1 MGRHSELNSSAR
13 IVKVNKFY
21 KNILIEQDDLT
32 LKENISLKKYHYEKE
47 MDVFTFNFPMI
58 IQSSGE
64 IWEIANVYLMYC
76 LEEIRDLDG
85 EILYN
90 FATDLLDYLKFIEDR
105 KSHFLDLPKF
115 RSNRITTKY
124 ERYLR
129 DQVENLVIAPDT
141 AKRRINKVI
150 HFYKTCIKQNFLTA
164 KDFDYVPYEERL
176 IRVTIVTTDGYEKE
190 IETKSHDHA
199 IAGSPP
205 NRDENLIYDDG
216 ALRPLSKR
224 EQLLYLEYLERYG
237 TRELQLMTYIALF
250 TGARIQT
257 ICTLRVKHLKN
268 LPLMSDKK
276 TYKLTV
282 GNETGVDTKNGK
294 KHHLEL
300 PLKIKKLI
308 DNYFGSEEWKERAKK
323 SFYGECD
330 NNYIFLTKKGNPY
343 YTSKREKL
351 DVKYQVD
358 SGEYTGKYLIYKG
371 NAVRKNLSDVLEKL
385 CEDYLDYQDFR
396 FHDLRATFGMN
407 LVRKLEE
414 FGYSPNVIKNKV
426 KTKMGHDSDS
436 TTDLYLKYEFNKEER
451 QRVQSKLEDELFKY
465 VN

>member
-13 IVKVNKFY
+13 IVYVNKFY
-21 KNILIEQDDLT
+21 KNVLIEQDDLT
-32 LKENISLKKYHYEKE
+32 LKENISLKKYHYEKD
-47 MDVFTFNFPMI
+47 MDVFTFSFPVI

-64 IWEIANVYLMYC
+64 VWEIATAYLMYC
-76 LEEIRDLDG
+76 LEEIKDLDG
-85 EILYN
+85 ENLYN
-90 FATDLLDYLKFIEDR
+90 FANDLLDYLRFIEDR

-115 RSNRITTKY
+115 RSNRITTRY

-129 DQVENLVIAPDT
+129 DQLENLVIQPST
-141 AKRRINKVI
+141 AKRRINRVVD
-150 HFYKTCIKQNFLTA
+150 FYRTCIEQNFLIA
-164 KDFDYVPYEERL
+164 KDFDNAPYEERL
-176 IRVTIVTTDGYEKE
+176 RRITIVTRDGYEKE
-190 IETKSHDHA
+190 IEKESHDHA

-205 NRDENLIYDDG
+205 HRNENLIYDDG

-268 LPLMSDKK
+268 LPLMADKK
-276 TYKLTV
+276 AYRLTV
-282 GNETGVDTKNGK
+282 GKDTGVDTKNGK
-294 KHHLEL
+294 IHHLEL

-308 DNYFGSEEWKERAKK
+308 DNYAGSEEWRERAKK

-351 DVKYQVD
+351 DIKHQVD
-358 SGEYTGKYLIYKG
+358 SDKYEGKYIIYKG
-371 NAVRKNLSDVLEKL
+371 NSVRKNLSDVLKDL
-385 CEDYLDYQDFR
+385 CEDYQDYQDFR
-396 FHDLRATFGMN
+396 FHDLRATYGMN

-426 KTKMGHDSDS
+426 RIKMGHDLDS

-451 QRVQSKLEDELFKY
+451 KRVQSKLENELFKY

>member
-164 KDFDYVPYEERL
+164 KDFDYVP
-176 IRVTIVTTDGYEKE
+176 
-190 IETKSHDHA
+190 
-199 IAGSPP
+199 
-205 NRDENLIYDDG
+205 
-216 ALRPLSKR
+216 
-224 EQLLYLEYLERYG
+224 
-237 TRELQLMTYIALF
+237 
-250 TGARIQT
+250 
-257 ICTLRVKHLKN
+257 
-268 LPLMSDKK
+268 
-276 TYKLTV
+276 
-282 GNETGVDTKNGK
+282 
-294 KHHLEL
+294 
-300 PLKIKKLI
+300 
-308 DNYFGSEEWKERAKK
+308 
-323 SFYGECD
+323 
-330 NNYIFLTKKGNPY
+330 
-343 YTSKREKL
+343 
-351 DVKYQVD
+351 
-358 SGEYTGKYLIYKG
+358 
-371 NAVRKNLSDVLEKL
+371 
-385 CEDYLDYQDFR
+385 
-396 FHDLRATFGMN
+396 
-407 LVRKLEE
+407 
-414 FGYSPNVIKNKV
+414 
-426 KTKMGHDSDS
+426 
-436 TTDLYLKYEFNKEER
+436 
-451 QRVQSKLEDELFKY
+451 
-465 VN
+465 